1 MLVGQARAVA
11 RQWVMEEAGAIPG
24 FAGAFVHGSAN
35 WLADDA
41 PLPATS
47 DLDVMV
53 VLENGEPPRKPGK
66 FVHRG
71 VLLDAAYL
79 PGAQL
84 GAVVE
89 VLGQYHLAGSF
100 HAASVIADPTGRL
113 TDLQRAVARDYARR
127 AWVRR
132 RCEHAR
138 DKVRTGF
145 ALREAD
151 PDPNQVTA
159 WLFPTGI
166 TTHVL
171 LAAGLRNPTVRTR
184 YLAVRELLAEYGEPD
199 CYDDLL
205 RLLGCAAMSQTRA
218 ERHLAALAEAFD
230 AAARVIA
237 TPFFF
242 AADISEVGR
251 PVAIEGSREL
261 IARRP
266 SGGGLLGG
274 GDVCAVS
281 TGVSS
286 RRAGAV
292 CAVRWRLSGIARR
305 LGDWVVCRSGASVRG
320 DGAFL
325 AVGVEYRGADHGGE
339 PGDRGLIEEPRRV
352 ANTVGCWGDARIARA
367 AGLRASAAPACHDP
381 PFTSGGR
388 G

>member
-1 MLVGQARAVA
+1 
-11 RQWVMEEAGAIPG
+11 
-24 FAGAFVHGSAN
+24 
-35 WLADDA
+35 
-41 PLPATS
+41 
-47 DLDVMV
+47 MV

-84 GAVVE
+84 GAGEE

-151 PDPNQVTA
+151 PVPNQVTA

-184 YLAVRELLAEYGEPD
+184 YLAVRELLAEYGELD

-261 IARRP
+261 IARGDHREAVFWVAATYARCQLVFHHDAP
-266 SGGGLLGG
+266 ELYARFDGGFRALLGDLG
-274 GDVCAVS
+274 IGSFADLE
-281 TGVSS
+281 
-286 RRAGAV
+286 RRYEET
-292 CAVRWRLSGIARR
+292 VRSLPWVWSIAERIM
-305 LGDWVVCRSGASVRG
+305 A
-320 DGAFL
+320 
-325 AVGVEYRGADHGGE
+325 
-339 PGDRGLIEEPRRV
+339 
-352 ANTVGCWGDARIARA
+352 AN
-367 AGLRASAAPACHDP
+367 PAIKD
-381 PFTSGGR
+381 
-388 G
+388 